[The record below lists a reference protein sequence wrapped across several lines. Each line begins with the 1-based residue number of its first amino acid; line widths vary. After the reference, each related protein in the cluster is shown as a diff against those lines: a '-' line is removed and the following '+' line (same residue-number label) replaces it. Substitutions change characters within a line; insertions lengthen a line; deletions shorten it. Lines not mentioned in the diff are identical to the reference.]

1 MDHDFACGRRC
12 KKRLPPNMKRSFW
25 QEWFSMLVCLTWMLW
40 TQFGGWRRQ
49 NFGEGCARRG
59 CWMAWLI
66 PGRVAAAFVFPPYE
80 WGRPGLW
87 TSGKGEGFGSFQ
99 YMILG
104 MQLAMNGDADFPRI
118 RKLVSSY
125 QPLRESISELD
136 RSTSH
141 HGCQF
146 LSMYRDQCYPQ
157 TIVFSN
163 GRRANGS
170 QPEGHCCADGV
181 F

>member
-1 MDHDFACGRRC
+1 
-12 KKRLPPNMKRSFW
+12 
-25 QEWFSMLVCLTWMLW
+25 
-40 TQFGGWRRQ
+40 
-49 NFGEGCARRG
+49 
-59 CWMAWLI
+59 MAWLI

-125 QPLRESISELD
+125 QPLRESISEL
-136 RSTSH
+136 RAGTGQNKH
-141 HGCQF
+141 F
-146 LSMYRDQCYPQ
+146 NV
-157 TIVFSN
+157 VFARPR
-163 GRRANGS
+163 GRGEEAKHRLEEVRRKQGS
-170 QPEGHCCADGV
+170 RGNIP